1 VIRAQGSPGGRL
13 GAGPDASIESRLPFV
28 IGIIVLVF
36 GVFVVRLFQLQILEG
51 EELRGIARGNAVRLV
66 RLEAPRGDILDRE
79 GRVLATTRPAFGVT
93 VMPSDLRHPERTLS
107 ALGMLLDTDPE
118 ELRERVGRPSGRR
131 RFQPVRLAGDL
142 SYDHRARVESHRYAL
157 PGVNTDVQPRR
168 HYVEGALA
176 AHLLGTIGEIQLEQ
190 LQTREF
196 RDYRAGEVIGQS
208 GIEKLLE
215 HHLRGHAGGRNV
227 VVDVAGR
234 VVELLEERKPE
245 PGGSVTLTID
255 RDLQRAAEEGFRPE
269 VLGEPG
275 KMGGL
280 VALDPRDGDVLALVS
295 KPSFD
300 PNDFAGGI
308 DAETWERLTSDEWRP
323 LQNRALSGQY
333 PPGSAY
339 KPIVA
344 AAALAEGVIT
354 PEQTFFCPGHF
365 RLGRRTY
372 RCWKPGG
379 HGSVNLRDAI
389 KQSCDVYF
397 YNVGLELTID
407 RIAHYAR
414 GFFLGRR
421 SGIPL
426 GDEKPGLV
434 PTSSWKEQRFREAWM
449 KGETV
454 SASIGQGFNL
464 VTPLQL
470 AVAYSAIA
478 NGGVLLQPRLVLEK
492 RDRDGRV
499 AEADDPVVIG
509 HVPVA
514 PEHLEL
520 IREALE
526 AVVAEPHG
534 TGGRAWVPG
543 VRVAGKTGT
552 AQVVHLRHTEDMD
565 QDEIPIRYRD
575 HAWFVAFAPVDAA
588 EIVVAVLVEHGGHGG
603 SAAAPIAQ
611 RVLARY
617 FEKRGVPEDEQVALA
632 RTPHPASTADAD
644 RSTPTRDL
652 GGGLPGGATGTSP
665 RRALRSESEYPEV
678 SRSSPDLGV
687 LATRRGEPSG
697 LAPEAGRAGD

>member
-1 VIRAQGSPGGRL
+1 L
-13 GAGPDASIESRLPFV
+13 GAGPDASIESRLPFA

-36 GVFVVRLFQLQILEG
+36 GVFVVRLFQLQILQG
-51 EELRGIARGNAVRLV
+51 EELEGIAQGNAVRLV
-66 RLEAPRGDILDRE
+66 RLEAPRGDIFDRE
-79 GRVLATTRPAFGVT
+79 GSVLATTRPAFGVT
-93 VMPSDLRHPERTLS
+93 VMPSDLRRPERTLP
-107 ALGMLLDTDPE
+107 ALGMLLEADAE
-118 ELRERVGRPSGRR
+118 ALRERIGKPSGRR

-142 SYDHRARVESHRYAL
+142 SYDHRARVESHLYAL
-157 PGVNTDVQPRR
+157 PGISTDVRPRR
-168 HYVEGALA
+168 HYVDGVLA
-176 AHLLGTIGEIQLEQ
+176 AHLLGTIGEIQREQ

-196 RDYRAGEVIGQS
+196 RDYRSGQVIGQS
-208 GIEKLLE
+208 GVEKLLE
-215 HHLRGHAGGRNV
+215 HHLQGRAGGRNV
-227 VVDVAGR
+227 LVDVAGR
-234 VVELLEERKPE
+234 VVDVLEERWPE
-245 PGGSVTLTID
+245 PGGSVMLTID
-255 RDLQRAAEEGFRPE
+255 RDLQRAAEEGFLPD

-280 VALDPRDGDVLALVS
+280 VALDPRNGDVLALVS

-308 DAETWERLTSDEWRP
+308 DAETWKSLASDEWRP

-344 AAALAEGVIT
+344 AAALSDGVVT

-372 RCWKPGG
+372 RCWKQGG
-379 HGSVNLRDAI
+379 HGNVNLRDAL

-397 YNVGLELTID
+397 YNVGLQIGID
-407 RIAHYAR
+407 RIADFAR

-426 GDEKPGLV
+426 GDEKAGLV
-434 PTSSWKEQRFREAWM
+434 PTSRWKERRFGEVWM

-470 AVAYSAIA
+470 AVAYTAIA
-478 NGGVLLQPRLVLEK
+478 NGGVLLKPRLLLRREAP
-492 RDRDGRV
+492 DGRV
-499 AEADDPVVIG
+499 VEADDPVVLG
-509 HVPVA
+509 QVPVA
-514 PEHLEL
+514 PAHLAL
-520 IREALE
+520 IRDALE

-534 TGGRAWVPG
+534 TGGRARVPG

-552 AQVVHLRHTEDMD
+552 AQVVQLKHTEDLEE
-565 QDEIPIRYRD
+565 DEIPIKYRD

-588 EIVVAVLVEHGGHGG
+588 EIVVAALVEHGGHGG

-617 FEKRGVPEDEQVALA
+617 FEKRGMPEAEQVAA
-632 RTPHPASTADAD
+632 AQ
-644 RSTPTRDL
+644 
-652 GGGLPGGATGTSP
+652 
-665 RRALRSESEYPEV
+665 EV
-678 SRSSPDLGV
+678 SR
-687 LATRRGEPSG
+687 
-697 LAPEAGRAGD
+697 AGN

>member
-1 VIRAQGSPGGRL
+1 MIRTQGSPGGRL
-13 GAGPDASIESRLPFV
+13 RAGPDASIESRLPFA
-28 IGIIVLVF
+28 IGIMLLVF
-36 GVFVVRLFQLQILEG
+36 GVFVVRLFQLQILQG
-51 EELRGIARGNAVRLV
+51 KELEGIAEGNAVRLV

-79 GRVLATTRPAFGVT
+79 GSVLASTRPAFGVT
-93 VMPSDLRHPERTLS
+93 VMPSDLRRPERTLP
-107 ALGMLLDTDPE
+107 ALGMLLDADAE
-118 ELRERVGRPSGRR
+118 ALRERVGKPRGRR

-142 SYDHRARVESHRYAL
+142 SYDHRARVESHLYAL
-157 PGVNTDVQPRR
+157 PGISTDVQPRR
-168 HYVEGALA
+168 HYVESVLA
-176 AHLLGTIGEIQLEQ
+176 AHLLGTIGEIQREQ

-196 RDYRAGEVIGQS
+196 RDYRSGQVIGQS
-208 GIEKLLE
+208 GLEKLLE
-215 HHLRGHAGGRNV
+215 HHLRGRAGGRNV
-227 VVDVAGR
+227 LVDVAGR
-234 VVELLEERKPE
+234 VVDVLEERRPE

-255 RDLQRAAEEGFRPE
+255 RDLQRAAEEGFLPD

-280 VALDPRDGDVLALVS
+280 VALDPRNGDVLALVS

-308 DAETWERLTSDEWRP
+308 DVETWKRLASDEWRP
-323 LQNRALSGQY
+323 LQDRALSGQY

-344 AAALAEGVIT
+344 AAVLSDGVVT

-372 RCWKPGG
+372 RCWKQGG
-379 HGSVNLRDAI
+379 HGNVNLRDAL

-397 YNVGLELTID
+397 YNVGLQLGID
-407 RIAHYAR
+407 RIADFAR

-421 SGIPL
+421 SGIPW

-434 PTSSWKEQRFREAWM
+434 PTSSWKERRFGEVWM

-464 VTPLQL
+464 TTPLQL
-470 AVAYSAIA
+470 AVAYAAIA
-478 NGGVLLQPRLVLEK
+478 NGGVLLKPRVVLRREG
-492 RDRDGRV
+492 RDGRV
-499 AEADDPVVIG
+499 VEADAPVVLG
-509 HVPVA
+509 QVPVA
-514 PEHLEL
+514 PAHLAL
-520 IREALE
+520 IRDALE

-534 TGGRAWVPG
+534 TGGRARLPG

-552 AQVVHLRHTEDMD
+552 AQVVHLKHTEDLEE
-565 QDEIPIRYRD
+565 DEIPIKYRD

-603 SAAAPIAQ
+603 SAAAPIAR

-617 FEKRGVPEDEQVALA
+617 FEKRSVREGEQVA
-632 RTPHPASTADAD
+632 
-644 RSTPTRDL
+644 
-652 GGGLPGGATGTSP
+652 
-665 RRALRSESEYPEV
+665 
-678 SRSSPDLGV
+678 
-687 LATRRGEPSG
+687 
-697 LAPEAGRAGD
+697 RAGN

>member
-1 VIRAQGSPGGRL
+1 VIRAQGGQGGRL

-28 IGIIVLVF
+28 IAVIALVF
-36 GVFVVRLFQLQILEG
+36 GVFVVRLFQLQILQG
-51 EELRGIARGNAVRLV
+51 EEFVGIAEGNAVRLV

-93 VMPSDLRHPERTLS
+93 VMPSDLRRPQRTLS
-107 ALGMLLDTDPE
+107 ALGMLLDADAA
-118 ELRERVGRPSGRR
+118 ELRERIGSPSGRR

-142 SYDHRARVESHRYAL
+142 SYDHRARVESHLYAL
-157 PGVNTDVQPRR
+157 PGISTDMRPRR
-168 HYVEGALA
+168 HYVDGVLA

-190 LQTREF
+190 LRTREF
-196 RDYRAGEVIGQS
+196 RDYRSGEVIGQS

-215 HHLRGHAGGRNV
+215 HHLRGRAGGRNV

-255 RDLQRAAEEGFRPE
+255 RDLQRVAEEGFRPD
-269 VLGEPG
+269 VLGGPAR
-275 KMGGL
+275 MGGV
-280 VALDPRDGDVLALVS
+280 VALDPRNGDLLALVS
-295 KPSFD
+295 KPCFD

-308 DAETWERLTSDEWRP
+308 DAETWKRLTSDPWRP
-323 LQNRALSGQY
+323 IQNRALSGQY

-344 AAALAEGVIT
+344 AAALSDGVVT
-354 PEQTFFCPGHF
+354 PEQTFYCPGHF

-372 RCWKPGG
+372 RCWKEGG
-379 HGSVNLRDAI
+379 HGSVNLRDAL

-397 YNVGLELTID
+397 YNVGLQIGID
-407 RIAHYAR
+407 RIADFAR

-434 PTSSWKEQRFREAWM
+434 PTSSWKERRFGEVWM

-464 VTPLQL
+464 ATPMQL
-470 AVAYSAIA
+470 AVAYAAIA
-478 NGGVLLQPRLVLEK
+478 NGGVILQPRLVL
-492 RDRDGRV
+492 RQSDREGRV
-499 AEADDPVVIG
+499 VEADDPVVLG

-514 PEHLEL
+514 PAHLAL
-520 IREALE
+520 IRDALE
-526 AVVAEPHG
+526 AVVNEQHG
-534 TGGRAWVPG
+534 TGGRARLRD

-552 AQVVHLRHTEDMD
+552 AQVVRLKYTEDLEE
-565 QDEIPIRYRD
+565 DEIPIKYRD

-603 SAAAPIAQ
+603 SAAAPIAG

-617 FEKRGVPEDEQVALA
+617 FEKRNAQDGAQVARA
-632 RTPHPASTADAD
+632 RIPQHSSTAEM
-644 RSTPTRDL
+644 R
-652 GGGLPGGATGTSP
+652 
-665 RRALRSESEYPEV
+665 
-678 SRSSPDLGV
+678 V
-687 LATRRGEPSG
+687 LATTGGEETG
-697 LAPEAGRAGD
+697 LAPEASRAGR